1 MLEYVFQVTKYDP
14 EDRDERGHYVGAEDI
29 VSDHGPVEAAY
40 LAAVAEFAAD
50 TGVERLI
57 IREPG
62 TAAFVNF
69 GLEPPVPGNG
79 LAGLFPDG
87 MAGYHDGAEVTTEVG
102 LELVRAML
110 RDNGAWCRLEVED
123 RFLVHVGYDQYVYVG
138 SDRPCERAL
147 TRTRDL
153 GLFPERLEQSPY
165 DIVIE
170 DENERERRPA
180 DSVFWDQVTELVAT
194 GRAGLLEERP
204 VRNASRWHRLAE
216 GDIDQIRE
224 RLAPRAIVAVWPG
237 ISSDLQTVLASLPDD
252 HLVRLVWE
260 DQDGQ
265 IRSLIT
271 DDARSETLYTA
282 RAVMALSCIA
292 DEQPPLLAA
301 VLPDTDGVLR
311 ARWGS
316 ERDQEHLRAGHS

>member
-14 EDRDERGHYVGAEDI
+14 EDRDERGRYVGAEDI
-29 VSDHGPVEAAY
+29 VSDHGSVEAAY
-40 LAAVAEFAAD
+40 LAAVAEFAAE

-87 MAGYHDGAEVTTEVG
+87 TAGYHDGAEVTVEVG

-138 SDRPCERAL
+138 SDRRCERAL

-170 DENERERRPA
+170 GEGERRPA
-180 DSVFWDQVTELVAT
+180 DSVFWDQVAELVAT
-194 GRAGLLEERP
+194 GCAGLLEERP
-204 VRNASRWHRLAE
+204 VRNASRWHRLTE

-237 ISSDLQTVLASLPDD
+237 ISSDLQTALASLPDD

-260 DQDGQ
+260 DQDGH
-265 IRSLIT
+265 IHSLIT
-271 DDARSETLYTA
+271 EDARSETLPTA

-301 VLPDTDGVLR
+301 VLPDQDGVLR
-311 ARWGS
+311 ARWAS
-316 ERDQEHLRAGHS
+316 ERDQEHLRAGQP